1 MARLRATAAIA
12 ALLVFGAII
21 VTTMPSRSVGSN
33 GFVGAMWLLLGPL
46 AFATLEVVRGRP
58 WGRWLALGAAVA
70 VLPWAIVLTSTPFI
84 PSVLPIAALAA
95 SLTLLGALTG
105 RTAADRYEG
114 QDRTPLISWTIICNI
129 ASILVLYLF
138 IGAYDYAVDWH
149 VGVTGG
155 LLVGLLW
162 GVTRL
167 AGGKTIGILV
177 VGLCCA
183 LLIPAGAYFVAREA
197 AYVGEALLLGSV
209 FLPGVLT
216 AAGCLFMF
224 GGSIWQILRRE

>member
-1 MARLRATAAIA
+1 MAMVRKSAPIA
-12 ALLVFGAII
+12 ALLAFGALI
-21 VTTMPSRSVGSN
+21 VTTMPPRSVGSH
-33 GFVGAMWLLLGPL
+33 GFEGAMWILLGPL
-46 AFATLEVVRGRP
+46 AFTVVEVWRGRP

-70 VLPWAIVLTSTPFI
+70 VLPWAVVLTSTPFV
-84 PSVLPIAALAA
+84 PSALPITALAA
-95 SLTLLGALTG
+95 SLTLLATLTG

-114 QDRTPLISWTIICNI
+114 SDRTPLISWTIICNV

-149 VGVTGG
+149 VGITGG

-167 AGGKTIGILV
+167 AGGRTIGILV

-183 LLIPAGAYFVAREA
+183 LLLPAGAFFVAREA
-197 AYVGEALLLGSV
+197 TYVGEALLLGAA
-209 FLPGVLT
+209 FLPGMLT
-216 AAGCLFMF
+216 AAACLIVF
-224 GGSIWQILRRE
+224 GRPMWRILRG